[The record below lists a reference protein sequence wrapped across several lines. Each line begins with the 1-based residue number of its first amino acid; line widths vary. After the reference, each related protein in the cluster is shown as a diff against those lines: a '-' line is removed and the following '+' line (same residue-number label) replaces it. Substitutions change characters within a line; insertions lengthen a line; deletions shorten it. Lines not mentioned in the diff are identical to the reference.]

1 MKLQKLIIENFRG
14 LKGKENVI
22 DFSNSNI
29 IFLIGQ
35 NNVGKSTYL
44 RAYEF
49 FVNPKQTARTEDFY
63 NYDTALPIIIE
74 GWFLKE
80 VDDEKEEDLT
90 GKGKSAEPDWVNK
103 WVGTDGFVKIRKT
116 WNNVGVYNKETYSP
130 KESKWVQNGFGGFDS
145 LFTKYSPEPIAI
157 NAMED
162 ETTLEEKVNKLIQ
175 DRYLKKIKEDYE
187 DLYKKAL
194 NDIKELQDKITSSED
209 VGKLNEELNAHFKE
223 TFSELTLKIQASK
236 EENIKLEDAFKKNHT
251 ISVERNNS
259 ERKETFLQN
268 GHGVIRQALF
278 NFITFLKE
286 NSVGTKKEYIILF
299 EEPELFLHPRVT
311 FKLRECLYKLAENS
325 PYQVLC
331 ATHSPMM
338 IDLSK
343 PHSSLIRAIKNDDET
358 TRTYQIGD
366 SIFAK
371 DEERKQRVQMI
382 NRFNPHVCEAFYADK
397 VILVEG
403 DTETIVYRDLLKRF
417 YPEEEIFV
425 LNTGSKNNMPFFQE
439 ILTAF
444 RIKHCV
450 IHDADTEINSKGKH
464 NSAWSLNQTIWD
476 LVNTANALEKG
487 MACRYVHIANFENAH
502 GYHLISGKDKPLQA
516 YKFAKT
522 IQDKKSP
529 IPDCLNWLMDFVGEQ
544 KIIHDMDYINN
555 HKKTREQILKD
566 EAGYKT
572 LEEVCD

>member
-1 MKLQKLIIENFRG
+1 MKLQRLIISNFRG
-14 LKGKENVI
+14 LKGNENII

-49 FVNPKQTARTEDFY
+49 FVNSKGSAKTEDFY
-63 NYDTALPIIIE
+63 NYDTSIPIMIE

-80 VDDEKEEDLT
+80 EEDEHEEDLA
-90 GKGKSAEPDWVNK
+90 GKGKLAEPDWVDK
-103 WVGTDGFVKIRKT
+103 WVGEDGFVKIRKT
-116 WNNVGVYNKETYSP
+116 WSNIGTFSKETYSP
-130 KESKWVQNGFGGFDS
+130 KKSQWVQNGFGGFDS
-145 LFTKYSPEPIAI
+145 LFTKYSPKPIAI

-175 DRYLKKIKEDYE
+175 ERYLKKVREEYA
-187 DLYKKAL
+187 DLYNNAL
-194 NDIKELQDKITSSED
+194 KDIKELQDKITSSED
-209 VGKLNEELNAHFKE
+209 VKKLNEELNFHFKE
-223 TFSELTLKIQASK
+223 TFSDLTLKIQASK

-251 ISVERNNS
+251 ISVERDDS
-259 ERKETFLQN
+259 DRKETFLQN

-278 NFITFLKE
+278 NFIAFLKE
-286 NSVGTKKEYIILF
+286 NSTGTRKEYLILF

-311 FKLRECLYKLAENS
+311 FKLRECLYRLAENS

-338 IDLSK
+338 IDVSK
-343 PHSSLIRAIKNDDET
+343 PHSSLIRTVKDKNEN

-366 SIFAK
+366 DIFAK

-382 NRFNPHVCEAFYADK
+382 NRFNPHICEAFYADK

-450 IHDADTEINSKGKH
+450 IHDADTELNSKGKR
-464 NSAWSLNQTIWD
+464 NSAWALNQSIWD
-476 LVNTANALEKG
+476 LVENANAVQKG
-487 MACRYVHIANFENAH
+487 LARRYVHIANFENAH
-502 GYHLISGKDKPLQA
+502 GYHLLKGKDKPLQA

-522 IQDKKSP
+522 ILDLNEP
-529 IPDCLNWLMDFVGEQ
+529 APDCLRWLDDFVRDGT
-544 KIIHDMDYINN
+544 IIHDMNYIESN
-555 HKKTREQILKD
+555 KKTAEQIS
-566 EAGYKT
+566 EEENNYKT
-572 LEEVCD
+572 LGDINE

>member
-1 MKLQKLIIENFRG
+1 
-14 LKGKENVI
+14 
-22 DFSNSNI
+22 
-29 IFLIGQ
+29 
-35 NNVGKSTYL
+35 
-44 RAYEF
+44 
-49 FVNPKQTARTEDFY
+49 
-63 NYDTALPIIIE
+63 
-74 GWFLKE
+74 
-80 VDDEKEEDLT
+80 
-90 GKGKSAEPDWVNK
+90 
-103 WVGTDGFVKIRKT
+103 
-116 WNNVGVYNKETYSP
+116 
-130 KESKWVQNGFGGFDS
+130 
-145 LFTKYSPEPIAI
+145 
-157 NAMED
+157 ME
-162 ETTLEEKVNKLIQ
+162 
-175 DRYLKKIKEDYE
+175 
-187 DLYKKAL
+187 
-194 NDIKELQDKITSSED
+194 
-209 VGKLNEELNAHFKE
+209 KLNEELNAHFKE

-450 IHDADTEINSKGKH
+450 IHDSDTEFNSKGKH
-464 NSAWSLNQTIWD
+464 NSAWTLNQTIWD
-476 LVNTANALEKG
+476 LVSKANALEKG

-522 IQDKKSP
+522 IQDRKAP

-555 HKKTREQILKD
+555 HKKTLEQIVED
-566 EAGYKT
+566 EKGYKT
-572 LEEVCD
+572 LGEVCD

>member
-1 MKLQKLIIENFRG
+1 MKLQKLIISNFRG
-14 LKGKENVI
+14 LKGDENI
-22 DFSNSNI
+22 INFSDSNI

-49 FVNPKQTARTEDFY
+49 FINPKQVAKTEDFY
-63 NYDTALPIIIE
+63 NYDLSIPIIIE

-80 VDDEKEEDLT
+80 QDDENEEDLAKQ
-90 GKGKSAEPDWVNK
+90 GKGTEPDWVKK
-103 WVGTDGFVKIRKT
+103 WVTEDNFIKIRKT
-116 WNNVGVYNKETYSP
+116 WKSQGPFIKETFSP
-130 KESKWVQNGFGGFDS
+130 QKSSWVPNGFGGFDS
-145 LFTKYSPEPIAI
+145 LLTKYSPEPIAI

-175 DRYLKKIKEDYE
+175 DRYLKKIKEDYKE
-187 DLYKKAL
+187 LYQNAL
-194 NDIKELQDKITSSED
+194 DSIKVLQDKITSSED
-209 VGKLNEELNAHFKE
+209 VSKLNEELNSHFKE
-223 TFSELTLKIQASK
+223 TFAELTLRIQASK

-251 ISVERNNS
+251 ITVERSNVN
-259 ERKETFLQN
+259 RKETFLQN

-286 NSVGTKKEYIILF
+286 NAEGNKKEYLILF

-338 IDLSK
+338 IDVSK
-343 PHSSLIRAIKNDDET
+343 PHSSLIRAIKGENEET
-358 TRTYQIGD
+358 HTYQVGKE
-366 SIFAK
+366 IFAK

-382 NRFNPHVCEAFYADK
+382 NRFNPHICEAFYADK

-403 DTETIVYRDLLKRF
+403 DTETIVYRDLIKRF
-417 YPEEEIFV
+417 YPNEEIFV
-425 LNTGSKNNMPFFQE
+425 LNTGSKSNIPFFQE

-450 IHDADTEINSKGKH
+450 IHDADTEKNSNGNN
-464 NSAWSLNQTIWD
+464 NSAWTLNQKIWD
-476 LVNTANALEKG
+476 LVEEANSQEIGLAS
-487 MACRYVHIANFENAH
+487 RYVHNANFENAH
-502 GYHLISGKDKPLQA
+502 GYHLLYGKDKPLQA
-516 YKFAKT
+516 YKFVQT
-522 IQDKKSP
+522 IQDRENA
-529 IPDCLNWLMDFVGEQ
+529 PDCLKWLDDYMVDKKF
-544 KIIHDMDYINN
+544 IHDMAYINDN
-555 HKKTREQILKD
+555 RKTIEQIK
-566 EAGYKT
+566 EEEKHYKS
-572 LEEVCD
+572 LD